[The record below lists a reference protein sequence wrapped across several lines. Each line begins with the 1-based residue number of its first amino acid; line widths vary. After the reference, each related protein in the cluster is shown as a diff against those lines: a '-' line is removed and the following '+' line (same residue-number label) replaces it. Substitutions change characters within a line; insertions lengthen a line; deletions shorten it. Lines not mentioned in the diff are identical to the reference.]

1 MIRYHPPAVSRDA
14 LMDNHNLRMLI
25 ELATTARDGA
35 AARQAQLH
43 AQLMQAE
50 AQLQTL
56 RGYVADYRNKGE
68 DALRRGCD
76 IAAQGNQRAF
86 VARLE
91 RAISQQGDEV
101 QRRTRQ
107 REAAAAEVAQ
117 FQRKLKSLEALAQRK
132 LDAQRLAAERRDQKT
147 MDELARQALN
157 AAPLARNAW

>member
-1 MIRYHPPAVSRDA
+1 
-14 LMDNHNLRMLI
+14 MDNHNLRMLI

-35 AARQAQLH
+35 AARQAQVH

-56 RGYVADYRNKGE
+56 RGYVRDYQTRAD
-68 DALRRGCD
+68 DAMRHGCD

-91 RAISQQGDEV
+91 RAIVQQADEV
-101 QRRTRQ
+101 QRRTRLL
-107 REAAAAEVAQ
+107 EAAAAEVAQ
-117 FQRKLKSLEALAQRK
+117 FQRKLRSLEALAQRK
-132 LDAQRLAAERRDQKT
+132 LDAQRTAEERREQKT
-147 MDELARQALN
+147 MDELARQASA

>member
-1 MIRYHPPAVSRDA
+1 
-14 LMDNHNLRMLI
+14 MDNHNLRMLI

-35 AARQAQLH
+35 AARQAQVH

-56 RGYVADYRNKGE
+56 RGYVRDYQTRAD
-68 DALRRGCD
+68 DAMRQGCD

-91 RAISQQGDEV
+91 RAIVQQADEV
-101 QRRTRQ
+101 QRRTRLL
-107 REAAAAEVAQ
+107 EAAAAEVAQ

-132 LDAQRLAAERRDQKT
+132 LDAQRTAEERREQKT
-147 MDELARQALN
+147 LAEVARQASA